1 MNELEVDK
9 ATYKYKCL
17 KTGRQEL
24 RKFLPER
31 EREIE
36 QLKGQNQGKFK
47 LLPKGTG
54 ERADQEK
61 IKGFTGH

>member
-17 KTGRQEL
+17 KTGRHEL

-31 EREIE
+31 EIE
-36 QLKGQNQGKFK
+36 QLKRPNQGKFK
-47 LLPKGTG
+47 LLLKGTG

-61 IKGFTGH
+61 IKAFTGH

>member
-1 MNELEVDK
+1 MSEDR
-9 ATYKYKCL
+9 
-17 KTGRQEL
+17 KTGIEKISTR
-24 RKFLPER
+24 ER